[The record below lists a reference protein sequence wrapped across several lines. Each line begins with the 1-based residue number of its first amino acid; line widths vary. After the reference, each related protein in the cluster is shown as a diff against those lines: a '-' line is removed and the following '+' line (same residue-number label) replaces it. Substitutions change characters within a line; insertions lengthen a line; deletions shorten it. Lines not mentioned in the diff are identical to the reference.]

1 MYVIPKTDVL
11 IFIRLFGTMLKDI
24 VFHWYCIKLAHYF
37 KDPEPGLNNLDP
49 GHNKQDP
56 DLRS

>member
-11 IFIRLFGTMLKDI
+11 IFIRLFGTMLKD
-24 VFHWYCIKLAHYF
+24 IKLAHYF